1 MKKVFS
7 LLATAA
13 LAFAFTACEDIPA
26 PYEINY
32 GGEEGTAPGAEGII
46 VDESFASDLG
56 SFSAINTVGNYSWY
70 VNYSCAQITSYTDDD
85 GDGMKENNPAES
97 WMVSSP
103 LDLTEVD
110 SAYFSFDYIL
120 RFATTSQM
128 ESHYQVLVSKDF
140 NGSDVQSATWTAIPL
155 NLVQGPG
162 WDIWYSSG
170 EVQIPS
176 EFCNTPNVYIA
187 FFYKAT
193 TKAATWEVKNF
204 TLRRGTAGDASD
216 DSEDNTEVKTLPYSE
231 AFATSLGAF
240 LNVTTSGAGEWI
252 NDFNTAKASGYDN
265 ASKVTTAGT
274 YYLVSPQIS
283 LAGVTEA
290 YISYEYILRYNR
302 GDENQKVLISA
313 DYTDNPATAT
323 WTTLA
328 AKHTEGT
335 DWVTFETGK
344 VNVPAEFIGKTVR
357 IAFYYNTNATSG
369 STWEVKNFSI
379 QQGKVEGGQT
389 PDTPD
394 TGATKT
400 LPYTESFTSS
410 LGAFTNITSTGSG
423 EWINDF
429 KTAKASNYDS
439 ATKTTTP
446 GTLYL
451 VSPAIS
457 LEGVKTAYIAYES
470 IVNYNKGDENQQ
482 VLISKDYAGDPAA
495 ATWTLINQTHA
506 AFVDWNTFE
515 SLSFAVPA
523 EFIGSTVY
531 VAFRYNAEA
540 SGCSTWEV
548 RNFSMTETTASEG
561 GDDEEE
567 DDTTGELGGLEAFA
581 NGDFETWSGGKPT
594 HWTPTTSA
602 GNGTLSQST
611 DAHSGSYSVKVT
623 GSTGGN
629 KRLGYK
635 EMTLE
640 AGSYTIQFYTKAA
653 TADGGSVRPG
663 YVPVTDGKVGQ
674 YVYGDYV
681 NDLTNTEWVLVT
693 HKFELAAKTTVNLV
707 IMNAKKPGK
716 DVLIDD
722 FTITKD

>member
-7 LLATAA
+7 LFATAA

-26 PYEINY
+26 PYEIY
-32 GGEEGTAPGAEGII
+32 YEEEEIPGAEGVI
-46 VDESFASDLG
+46 VDESFATDLG
-56 SFSAINTVGNYSWY
+56 SFSAVNTVGNYSWY
-70 VNYSCAQITSYTDDD
+70 VNYSCAQVTSYTDDD
-85 GDGMKENNPAES
+85 GDGTKENNQAES

-110 SAYFSFDYIL
+110 SAYVNFDYIL
-120 RFATTSQM
+120 RYATNSQI
-128 ESHYQVLVSKDF
+128 STHYQLLVSKDY
-140 NGSDVQSATWTAIPL
+140 NGSDVASATWTALPL
-155 NLVQGPG
+155 SLVQGSD
-162 WDIWYSSG
+162 WDTWYSSG
-170 EVQIPS
+170 DIQIPS
-176 EFCNTPNVYIA
+176 EFCNTPNVYVA
-187 FFYKAT
+187 LFYKAT

-204 TLRRGTAGDASD
+204 KVLKGAANASSGD
-216 DSEDNTEVKTLPYSE
+216 DSGSDAVKVLPYSE
-231 AFATSLGAF
+231 EFSTSFGSF
-240 LNVTTSGAGEWI
+240 KNVTTSGAGEWI
-252 NDFNTAKASGYDN
+252 IDYSTAKATGYDN

-283 LAGVTEA
+283 LSDVTEA
-290 YISYEYILRYNR
+290 YVSYEYILRYNR

-313 DYTDNPATAT
+313 DYTDNPAAAT

-328 AKHTEGT
+328 QKHTEGA

-344 VNVPAEFIGKTVR
+344 VNIPAEFMGKTVR
-357 IAFYYNTNATSG
+357 VAFYYNTNATSG

-394 TGATKT
+394 AGGTKT

-410 LGAFTNITSTGSG
+410 LGAFTSITATGGG

-439 ATKTTTP
+439 ATKETTP
-446 GTLYL
+446 GTIYL

-457 LEGVKTAYIAYES
+457 LEGVKTAYLAYES
-470 IVNYNKGDENQQ
+470 IVNYNKGDANQQ
-482 VLISKDYAGDPAA
+482 VLISKDYAGDPST

-523 EFIGSTVY
+523 DFIGSTVY

-548 RNFSMTETTASEG
+548 RNFSMTETADEG
-561 GDDEEE
+561 GSEEGGS
-567 DDTTGELGGLEAFA
+567 TTEIGGLETFA
-581 NGDFETWSGGKPT
+581 NGGFEEWTGNKPT
-594 HWTPTTSA
+594 HWTPTTTA

-611 DAHSGSYSVKVT
+611 DAHSGNYSVKVT
-623 GSTGGN
+623 GATSGN
-629 KRLGYK
+629 KRIGYK
-635 EMTLE
+635 EMILE
-640 AGSYTIQFYTKAA
+640 PGKYTMQFYTKAA
-653 TADGGSVRPG
+653 TAAGGSVRPG

-674 YVYGDYV
+674 YVYGEYT
-681 NDLTNTEWVLVT
+681 NDLINTEWVLVT
-693 HKFELAAKTTVNLV
+693 HQFELSAKTTVNLV
-707 IMNAKKPGK
+707 IMNAKNPGK

-722 FTITKD
+722 FTITKE